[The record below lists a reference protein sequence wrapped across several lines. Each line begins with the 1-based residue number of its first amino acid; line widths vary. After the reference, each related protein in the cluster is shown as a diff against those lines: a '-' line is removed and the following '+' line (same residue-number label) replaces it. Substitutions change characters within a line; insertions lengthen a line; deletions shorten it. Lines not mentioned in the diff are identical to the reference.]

1 MVISEQRERQKD
13 YEYERTDKA
22 DGGGGRNEEEN
33 PAGGICVLVP
43 IHRLAAAQ
51 HPLCPSP

>member
-1 MVISEQRERQKD
+1 MVVSEQRERQKD
-13 YEYERTDKA
+13 YEYERVHKA

-43 IHRLAAAQ
+43 MHRLAAVQ